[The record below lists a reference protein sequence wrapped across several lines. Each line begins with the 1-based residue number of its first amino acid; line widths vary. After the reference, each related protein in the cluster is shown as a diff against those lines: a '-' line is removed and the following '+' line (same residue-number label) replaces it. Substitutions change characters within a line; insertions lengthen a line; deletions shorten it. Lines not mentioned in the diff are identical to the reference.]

1 MGNNQF
7 IVDFLLQNRQNVLF
21 FPAVQTDVVLKA
33 ACALANT
40 HGGTLLI
47 GINEHGDVVGVSDT
61 DMTMSTISLSKEI
74 APSLPFISKTMEING
89 RKVGIVL
96 VWEGADKPFVLNGY
110 SYILKNDEVVSASTS
125 EVMDLFASKQAVE
138 DGWERKTQGTDP
150 LSLLDV
156 KVLDKVKTALK
167 ENGKVNEEA
176 SNEEILRSM
185 GFIRNGELTNA
196 GVVVMTKAPSVFIPQ
211 TRIRVSVFS
220 ENNGTP
226 KLVDVRLFDSSL
238 VKAVDDISDY
248 IYNLYPKRFVI
259 DGMVRQE
266 IETVPLTAIRE
277 GLLNAVVHRQYESYQ
292 SFAAV
297 NAYAD
302 HLEIVNSGSLMK
314 GVTLEGLKDTHR
326 SVLRNPDI
334 ANAFYQLGYIEM
346 VGSGTLRILSEC
358 RRNGCKDPEW
368 SIQDNC
374 VVLTFP
380 DVHHR
385 LSSLEKK
392 HQIDLSKLSADTSV
406 RESLVTI
413 VEYMSHNEKIKL
425 NELTEITGKSYPTV
439 KRYMQILK
447 EAGIAKYDGNL
458 RSGGWVLI

>member
-1 MGNNQF
+1 MGDNQF

-21 FPAVQTDVVLKA
+21 FSVFQTEDIVKA

-47 GINEHGDVVGVSDT
+47 GINEHGDVISVSDQ
-61 DMTMSTISLSKEI
+61 DMAIITTSLSKEI
-74 APSLPFISKTMEING
+74 SPSLPFISKTIEIDG

-96 VWEGADKPFVLNGY
+96 IWEGADKPFVTNGY
-110 SYILKNDEVVSASTS
+110 SYILKSDTVVAASSDEI
-125 EVMDLFASKQAVE
+125 MGLFASKQAVE
-138 DGWERKTQGTDP
+138 DGWERMTQGMDSR
-150 LSLLDV
+150 SLLDV
-156 KVLDKVKTALK
+156 EVLDKIKTALK
-167 ENGKVNEEA
+167 EKGRVNSDASDEEV
-176 SNEEILRSM
+176 LRSM

-196 GVVVMTKAPSVFIPQ
+196 GIVVMTKTPSVFIPQ

-220 ENNGTP
+220 EKNGAPT
-226 KLVDVRLFDSSL
+226 LVDVRLFDSSL

-248 IYNLYPKRFVI
+248 LYNLYPKRVVI

-266 IETVPLTAIRE
+266 IETMPLTAIRE

-302 HLEIVNSGSLMK
+302 HLEIINSGNLMK

-346 VGSGTLRILSEC
+346 VGSGTLRIISEC
-358 RRNGCKDPEW
+358 QRNGCKDPEW
-368 SIQDNC
+368 SIQHNC

-392 HQIDLSKLSADTSV
+392 HQIDLSKLSSDASV
-406 RESLVTI
+406 RESLVKI
-413 VEYMSHNEKIKL
+413 VEYMSHNKRIKL
-425 NELTEITGKSYPTV
+425 NELTGITGKSYPTV

-447 EAGIAKYDGNL
+447 ESGIARYDGNL
-458 RSGGWVLI
+458 RSGGWELI

>member
-1 MGNNQF
+1 MGDNKF
-7 IVDFLLQNRQNVLF
+7 IVDFLIQNRQNVLF
-21 FPAVQTDVVLKA
+21 FPIFQTDVIIKA

-47 GINEHGDVVGVSDT
+47 GIDEHGDVVGVSNQN
-61 DMTMSTISLSKEI
+61 MAMVTISLSKEI
-74 APSLPFISKTMEING
+74 SPSLPFICKTMEIDG

-96 VWEGADKPFVLNGY
+96 VWEGADKPFVTNGY
-110 SYILKNDEVVSASTS
+110 SYILNSDTVVAASTD
-125 EVMDLFASKQAVE
+125 EIMGLFASKQAVE
-138 DGWERKTQGTDP
+138 DGWERMTQGMDS

-156 KVLDKVKTALK
+156 EVVDKIKTALK
-167 ENGKVNEEA
+167 EKGSVNNDA
-176 SNEEILRSM
+176 SDKEVLRSM

-196 GVVVMTKAPSVFIPQ
+196 GIVIMTKTPSAFIPQ

-220 ENNGTP
+220 EKNGTP
-226 KLVDVRLFDSSL
+226 TLVDVRLFDSSL

-248 IYNLYPKRFVI
+248 IYNLYPKKVVI

-266 IETVPLTAIRE
+266 IETMPLTAIRE

-314 GVTLEGLKDTHR
+314 GVTLEGLKSTHR

-346 VGSGTLRILSEC
+346 VGSGTLRIISEC
-358 RRNGCKDPEW
+358 QRNGCKDPEW
-368 SIQDNC
+368 SIQNNC

-392 HQIDLSKLSADTSV
+392 HQIDLSKLSSDASV
-406 RESLVTI
+406 RESLVKI
-413 VEYMSHNEKIKL
+413 VEYMSHNKRIKL
-425 NELTEITGKSYPTV
+425 NELTGITGKSYPTV

-447 EAGIAKYDGNL
+447 ESGIARYDGNL
-458 RSGGWVLI
+458 RSGGWELI

>member
-1 MGNNQF
+1 MGDNQF

-21 FPAVQTDVVLKA
+21 FPAFQTDVIVKA

-47 GINEHGDVVGVSDT
+47 GINEQGDVVGVSNQ
-61 DMTMSTISLSKEI
+61 DMTMNTISLSKEI
-74 APSLPFISKTMEING
+74 SPSLPFISKTMEIDG
-89 RKVGIVL
+89 KKVGIVL
-96 VWEGADKPFVLNGY
+96 VWEGADKPFVTNGY
-110 SYILKNDEVVSASTS
+110 SYILKNDAVVAASTS
-125 EVMDLFASKQAVE
+125 EVMGLFASKQAVE
-138 DGWERKTQGTDP
+138 DGWERMTQGTDS
-150 LSLLDV
+150 LSFLDAE
-156 KVLDKVKTALK
+156 VLDKVKTVLK
-167 ENGKVNEEA
+167 EKGKVNDEA
-176 SNEEILRSM
+176 SNEEVLRSM
-185 GFIRNGELTNA
+185 GFIRNGELTNS
-196 GVVVMTKAPSVFIPQ
+196 GVVVMTKTPSVFIPQ

-220 ENNGTP
+220 EKNGIPT
-226 KLVDVRLFDSSL
+226 LVDVRLFDSSL

-248 IYNLYPKRFVI
+248 IYNLYPKRVVI

-302 HLEIVNSGSLMK
+302 HLEIINSGSLMK

-346 VGSGTLRILSEC
+346 VGSGTLRIISEC
-358 RRNGCKDPEW
+358 KRNGCKDPEW

-385 LSSLEKK
+385 LTSLEKG
-392 HQIDLSKLSADTSV
+392 HQIDLSKLSSDASV
-406 RESLVTI
+406 RDSLVTI
-413 VEYMSHNEKIKL
+413 VEYLSHNKKVKL
-425 NELTEITGKSYPTV
+425 NELTGITGKSYPTV

-447 EAGIAKYDGNL
+447 EAEVVRYDGNL